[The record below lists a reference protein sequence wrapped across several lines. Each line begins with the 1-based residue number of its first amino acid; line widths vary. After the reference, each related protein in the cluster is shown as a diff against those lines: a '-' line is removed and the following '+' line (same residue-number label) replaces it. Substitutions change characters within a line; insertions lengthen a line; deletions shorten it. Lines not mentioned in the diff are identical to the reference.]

1 MSKKKQNKP
10 LVKPERKVFK
20 SAYEWN
26 AVQEYIEA
34 KYGVEL
40 RGYKRG
46 VDGHDDKYRDFWHW
60 ILDKTEIGN
69 GTFFYLPED
78 YGDADWWVKEILG
91 MILTEFPEL
100 ATEHMWVSW

>member
-1 MSKKKQNKP
+1 MAKSKLK
-10 LVKPERKVFK
+10 KPERKVFE

-26 AVQEYIEA
+26 AVQEYIEK

-40 RGYKRG
+40 RGYKRN

-60 ILDKTEIGN
+60 LLDRTSISN

-78 YGDADWWVKEILG
+78 YGDADWWQIEIMK
-91 MILTEFPEL
+91 MILKEFPEL
-100 ATEHMWVSW
+100 ATERIWVSW